1 MHQYAPQLRQD
12 HRRPIRS
19 VAQLLAAA
27 GSIQHGALTWY
38 DIGIGWYPVSA
49 GIKPYDRAY
58 FERYHR
64 QANSDIGRA
73 LMAARLAFVRRHWWG
88 PGMLADVGIGCG
100 AFIELCN
107 RTKKTAI
114 GYDVNPAGIEWL
126 KQHRCWFDPYRS
138 GRRISVLTLWDVL
151 EHMPDFSSLLARVD
165 QWVFVS
171 LPIFGDAAHVLH
183 SKHFRPDEHCWY
195 FSRDGLVTVMQ
206 WLGFELIEETDME
219 TRIGREDI
227 GAFAFRRN

>member
-1 MHQYAPQLRQD
+1 M
-12 HRRPIRS
+12 
-19 VAQLLAAA
+19 AQLLAGA

-38 DIGIGWYPVSA
+38 DIGVGWYPVSA

-58 FERYHR
+58 FERYRR

-73 LMAARLAFVRRHWWG
+73 LMAARVAFVRKHWWG
-88 PGMLADVGIGCG
+88 PGMLVDVGIGSG
-100 AFIELCN
+100 AFIKRCN
-107 RTKKTAI
+107 RKKKMAV

-126 KQHRCWFDPYRS
+126 KQHRCFWNPYYPP
-138 GRRISVLTLWDVL
+138 GRRISVLSLWDVL
-151 EHMPDFSSLLARVD
+151 EHMPDFSSLLAKVE
-165 QWVFVS
+165 QWVFLS
-171 LPIFGDAAHVLH
+171 LPIFNDAAHALR

-195 FSRDGLVTVMQ
+195 WTRDGLVMVMQ
-206 WLGFELIEETDME
+206 RLGFELIEETDME